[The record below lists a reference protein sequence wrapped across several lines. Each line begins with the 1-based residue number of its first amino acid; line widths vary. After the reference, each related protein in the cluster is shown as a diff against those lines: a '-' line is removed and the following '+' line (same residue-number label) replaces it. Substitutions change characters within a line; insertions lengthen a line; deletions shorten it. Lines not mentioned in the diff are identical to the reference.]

1 MIRSMVTK
9 PVRLTSVGD
18 ELALV
23 LDQQTLDAVGYTA
36 DTVVELRVEAGSLVI
51 APVRGEAP
59 LSDTS
64 PATLKRQD

>member
-1 MIRSMVTK
+1 MATRR
-9 PVRLTSVGD
+9 VRLTSVGD

-23 LDQQTLDAVGYTA
+23 LDQATLDEVGYTL

-59 LSDTS
+59 LSDS
-64 PATLKRQD
+64 SLATLKRQD